1 MTITGGRTVR
11 FEVTGKVEGQPRPR
25 MMRSG
30 HAYSPMCAWRKLVAQ
45 AWRDS
50 RANGFGDAPVI
61 VEIKTHRRS
70 TKRSGRK
77 PEVDVFKPDI
87 DNILKAAL
95 DGLVDAGAIDD
106 DRQVIAVSIAKHPR
120 THMEDDEEEWTEI
133 AISEWVT
140 ALEDE

>member
-1 MTITGGRTVR
+1 MSAAGGRTVT
-11 FEVTGKVEGQPRPR
+11 FEVVGKVEGQPRPR

-30 HAYSPMCAWRKLVAQ
+30 HAYNPRCKWRELIAEAWAET
-45 AWRDS
+45 
-50 RANGFGDAPVI
+50 RAKGFGDAPVI
-61 VEIKTHRRS
+61 VEIKTHRR
-70 TKRSGRK
+70 KAKGSGRK
-77 PEVDVFKPDI
+77 PEVDVYKPDI

-133 AISEWVT
+133 VISEWVT
-140 ALEDE
+140 TLEGE